1 MSKAKSI
8 LFSVLASILLVAC
21 DSGNKQNL
29 PSEAANK
36 SAAEV
41 SPKIK
46 IGYSDYPGWVAWQI
60 AIDKG
65 WFKEEGLDVD
75 FEWFDYSASLNA
87 FSAKQIDA
95 VTIAHGDNLMVAA
108 SGVNG
113 ILVLAT
119 DLGKTNDLII
129 AKPGVELKDLKGKKI
144 AVEKGL
150 VDHLLLDSALKD
162 LNIKNTEV
170 NLVNTAT
177 NEIPQVFTSPD
188 VQVAALWQ
196 PSANQAL
203 KNVPGSK
210 IIYSAANKPGIIY
223 GALTVNSENLMR
235 NQKEWKK
242 IIQIWDRVVAYIED
256 PKTRDEAIQIM
267 ANKAGVSAKQYSEYV
282 NGTDFLNIKENQEVF
297 KKGENLTSI
306 YGSSYHVNQ
315 FNLEQGAYTKQLE
328 VDSLISPVL
337 LDQKE

>member
-1 MSKAKSI
+1 MLKAKSI
-8 LFSVLASILLVAC
+8 LFSMIASTLLIAC

-29 PSEAANK
+29 SSDSSNQ
-36 SAAEV
+36 SSSEV
-41 SPKIK
+41 SNKIR

-87 FSAKQIDA
+87 FSARQIDA
-95 VTIAHGDNLMVAA
+95 VTIAHGDNLMVAS

-119 DLGKTNDLII
+119 DSGSMNDLVI
-129 AKPGVELKDLKGKKI
+129 AKSGVELKDLKGKKI
-144 AVEKGL
+144 VVEKGL
-150 VDHLLLDSALKD
+150 VDHLLLDSAMKD
-162 LNIKNTEV
+162 LGIKSTEV
-170 NLVNTAT
+170 ELVNSAT
-177 NEIPQVFTSPD
+177 NEIPQVFMSPD

-210 IIYSAANKPGIIY
+210 IIYSAADKPGIIY
-223 GALTVNSENLMR
+223 GALTVNSESLSR

-242 IIQIWDRVVAYIED
+242 IIQIWDRIVAYIED

-267 ANKAGVSAKQYSEYV
+267 ANKAGVSAKEYSQYV
-282 NGTDFLNIKENQEVF
+282 NGTDFLDIKENQEVF

-306 YGSSYHVNQ
+306 YGSSYNVNQ
-315 FNLEQGAYTKQLE
+315 FNLEQGAYTKKLD

-337 LDQKE
+337 LTP

>member
-1 MSKAKSI
+1 MFKAKSI
-8 LFSVLASILLVAC
+8 LFSVLASTLLVAC
-21 DSGNKQNL
+21 DSGNKANL
-29 PSEAANK
+29 PSETSNA
-36 SAAEV
+36 SATEM
-41 SPKIK
+41 SQKIK

-65 WFKEEGLDVD
+65 WFKEQGLDVD

-87 FSAKQIDA
+87 FSSKQIDA

-129 AKPGVELKDLKGKKI
+129 AKQGIELKDLKGKKI

-162 LNIKNTEV
+162 LNIKSNEV
-170 NLVNTAT
+170 ELVNTTT

-210 IIYSAANKPGIIY
+210 IIYSAENKPGIIF
-223 GALTVNSENLMR
+223 GALTVNSESLLR

-256 PKTRDEAIQIM
+256 PKTHDEAIQIM
-267 ANKAGVSAKQYSEYV
+267 ANKAGVPVEQYREYV
-282 NGTDFLNIKENQEVF
+282 DGTDFLNVKANQDVF
-297 KKGENLTSI
+297 NKSDKLTSI
-306 YGSSYHVNQ
+306 YGSSYHVNE
-315 FNLEQGAYTKQLE
+315 FNIEQGAYSKKLD

-337 LDQKE
+337 LTP

>member
-1 MSKAKSI
+1 MFKKKSI
-8 LFSVLASILLVAC
+8 LFSIIVSAMLVGC
-21 DSGNKQNL
+21 DTGNKQNVSTDSAKNAS
-29 PSEAANK
+29 SETSNQ
-36 SAAEV
+36 
-41 SPKIK
+41 IK

-65 WFKEEGLDVD
+65 WFKEAGLNVD
-75 FEWFDYSASLNA
+75 FEWFDYSSSLNA
-87 FSAKQIDA
+87 FTARQIDA
-95 VTIAHGDNLMVAA
+95 VTIAHGDNLMVAS

-129 AKPGVELKDLKGKKI
+129 AKPGIKLKDLKGKKI

-162 LNIKNTEV
+162 QNINNSEV

-177 NEIPQVFTSPD
+177 NEIPQVFMSPD

-210 IIYSAANKPGIIY
+210 IIYSAADKPGIIF
-223 GALTVNSENLMR
+223 GALTVNSESLMR
-235 NQKEWKK
+235 NKEEWKK
-242 IIQIWDRVVAYIED
+242 IIKIWDRVVAYIED
-256 PKTRDEAIQIM
+256 PKTHDDAIQIM
-267 ANKAGVSAKQYSEYV
+267 AKKAGASPEEYTEFV
-282 NGTDFLNIKENQEVF
+282 NGSDFLNVQKNKEVF
-297 KKGENLTSI
+297 KKSEKLTSI
-306 YGSSYHVNQ
+306 YGSSYNVNR
-315 FNLEQGAYTKQLE
+315 FNLEQGVYSKELN

-337 LDQKE
+337 LD